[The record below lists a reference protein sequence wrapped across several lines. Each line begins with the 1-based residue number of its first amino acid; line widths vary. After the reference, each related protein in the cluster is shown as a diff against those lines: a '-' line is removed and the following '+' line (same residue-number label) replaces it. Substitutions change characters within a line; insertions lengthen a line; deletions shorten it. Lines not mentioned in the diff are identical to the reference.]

1 MRKGKINVAGCS
13 ARDVG
18 STQGISQIPEEINK
32 MLEEDAKI
40 RWCHVAR
47 YLASRH
53 RILESRDPKPSEPSH
68 YAYGGP
74 SSSPSSPSPFII
86 TIIFF
91 TSFTEPKLLLLS
103 TPLQLSLLC
112 LIVGSQLR
120 QRGLKTRLSGTEDSL
135 GLCFQL
141 GIEF

>member
-1 MRKGKINVAGCS
+1 
-13 ARDVG
+13 
-18 STQGISQIPEEINK
+18 
-32 MLEEDAKI
+32 MLEENAKI

-53 RILESRDPKPSEPSH
+53 RILESRDPKPRKPSH

-112 LIVGSQLR
+112 LILGSQLR
-120 QRGLKTRLSGTEDSL
+120 QRGLKTRLSGTERFL
-135 GLCFQL
+135 GALFSI
-141 GIEF
+141 GY